1 MAGFRRGQA
10 FRSAPPAAPDGASK
24 GPGSGLATLSTVAVR
39 RPFRGVDVKA
49 EQVVVRR
56 VGIAVAV
63 VAALLTSACAA
74 GQYAQSATERET
86 TDGTS
91 VKVGAMTLGGL
102 ALERPP
108 NGISYDRG
116 ADVRVN
122 LVLVNSGGRN
132 ETLTSI
138 TSPAISGWGAFG
150 SASHA
155 PAYPAAMAAGSSSS
169 SSSSSAPSSGA
180 PSSGGPTPSASSSA
194 STATGPR
201 PRA

>member
-74 GQYAQSATERET
+74 GQYAQSATVQET

-91 VKVGAMTLGGL
+91 ARVGEMTLGGL
-102 ALERPP
+102 AVERPP

-116 ADVRVN
+116 SDVRLNV
-122 LVLVNSGGRN
+122 VIVNSGQRPDA
-132 ETLTSI
+132 LTSV
-138 TSPAISGWGAFG
+138 TSPSISSWGAFANAAD
-150 SASHA
+150 ASE
-155 PAYPAAMAAGSSSS
+155 YAAAQAAAGGQ
-169 SSSSSAPSSGA
+169 SSAGASPSPSG
-180 PSSGGPTPSASSSA
+180 TPSASSSS
-194 STATGPR
+194 STP
-201 PRA
+201 